1 MASLKSSRQ
10 EKISFHAETSH
21 CNRRRQEI
29 RSEEGVFF
37 SSGAC
42 FFIIPKQAPKG
53 GGEKEHRSRRQPW
66 LSVPPPSQRRS
77 AYIRPSTLYIRPS
90 TPSRK
95 KFQTGYCWL
104 FPVSNPARCSM
115 GEKGMG
121 KCRRKKKRTIAYF
134 QRGQREGP
142 GLHMCG

>member
-53 GGEKEHRSRRQPW
+53 GEKEHRSRRQPW

-90 TPSRK
+90 TTSHK

-121 KCRRKKKRTIAYF
+121 KCCREKKRKIAYF